1 MSFTTSASPMETN
14 TSNLYTLGVGVP
26 FTFDES
32 FGKFIKNSFKRFNM
46 ISVRDMRSANILN
59 ENGIDNVIVP
69 DIILSI
75 SRYFSKERLTHSFR
89 KIRDTLS
96 IQENSYMIFQANE
109 NVIRDEELVSLS
121 EFLNGLSTNLKIP
134 IVMLSIGEC
143 LGDNELYTKL
153 KPLVK
158 DLIFINR
165 DSIVGMTIIE
175 SCGLGKFRRIYWIK
189 SSW

>member
-1 MSFTTSASPMETN
+1 
-14 TSNLYTLGVGVP
+14 
-26 FTFDES
+26 
-32 FGKFIKNSFKRFNM
+32 
-46 ISVRDMRSANILN
+46 
-59 ENGIDNVIVP
+59 
-69 DIILSI
+69 
-75 SRYFSKERLTHSFR
+75 
-89 KIRDTLS
+89 
-96 IQENSYMIFQANE
+96 MIFQANE